1 MVERCINRQLSTMRD
16 FLFVFVA
23 VLESPELGTAVLRV
37 ALLPLKSGKALA
49 LMAGQLLLL
58 SSLACFTNRLVSSV

>member
-1 MVERCINRQLSTMRD
+1 MRD